1 MLLLYIGR
9 TVNLLLLLGL
19 FKRNCQVTLTR
30 YEDMSNDSGINIDT
44 IEEPS
49 HIEDFESSYQETTQA
64 SRATNAS
71 KVRDINFIS
80 QKRRSKIQKN
90 TSELEMVLYVW
101 PFFRIL
107 YFMQLHLNTFF
118 CPGLL
123 LK

>member
-30 YEDMSNDSGINIDT
+30 CDDMSNDSGINIDT

-49 HIEDFESSYQETTQA
+49 HIEDFESSYQETTQD

-101 PFFRIL
+101 PFF
-107 YFMQLHLNTFF
+107 
-118 CPGLL
+118 
-123 LK
+123 

>member
-30 YEDMSNDSGINIDT
+30 CDDMSNDSGINIDT